1 MNRHLKASEL
11 YHHPELKFNCAQ
23 AIAYKWAT
31 STEEAQIRAIE
42 FQKYGGGKAPEG
54 ACGALY
60 AGLERLANN
69 SETQELLKKRFLSS
83 AASLACR
90 DIRKTNQLACKGCV
104 ELVDEFLEVELKK

>member
-1 MNRHLKASEL
+1 MNRHLKASDL

-23 AIAYKWAT
+23 AIAYKWA
-31 STEEAQIRAIE
+31 SSSEEAQMRAIE

-69 SETQELLKKRFLSS
+69 QEAQELLKEQFMSS
-83 AASLACR
+83 SSSLACR
-90 DIRKTNQLACKGCV
+90 EIRKTNQLACKGCV
-104 ELVDEFLEVELKK
+104 ELVDQFLEVKLK

>member
-1 MNRHLKASEL
+1 MNRHLKATEL

-31 STEEAQIRAIE
+31 SEHESESKALE

-60 AGLERLANN
+60 AGLERLTGN
-69 SETQELLKKRFLSS
+69 SS
-83 AASLACR
+83 AQESLKSRFNHSATSLACR
-90 DIRKTNQLACKGCV
+90 DIRKINQLSCKGCV
-104 ELVDEFLEVELKK
+104 ELVDNFLAETIG